1 MTGKTRD
8 PRPDRPRRV
17 GRQPRDRC
25 RRRSGRCR
33 GLADAEGGAQA
44 PIKLTADGLTCPS
57 SDMRDKARAAGA
69 GEILDR

>member
-1 MTGKTRD
+1 MPTPVWPTPVWPM
-8 PRPDRPRRV
+8 PRA
-17 GRQPRDRC
+17 G

-44 PIKLTADGLTCPS
+44 PIKLTADGLTCSS
-57 SDMRDKARAAGA
+57 SDMRDKARAAEA